1 MAKSVCVG
9 FKSSGKVYYYDPMDI
24 DLHCG
29 DVVIVETPK
38 GVDMGIVRGSVR
50 EVPDDGKDANQNK
63 VLRIANEKD
72 MERDRTH
79 KEKKPEAMSVCAE
92 KIKFHNL
99 EMKLIDVD
107 FVFDDSKVVFYFT
120 ADNRIDFREL
130 VKDLAGVF
138 KKRIELRQVGV
149 RDEAKMLGGI
159 GSCGRCLCCAGW
171 LQEFEP
177 VSIKMAKVQ
186 NLSLNPTKISGSC
199 GRLMCCLKYENDVYQ
214 EMKKGMPNQGEV
226 VDTPEGKARVIEAN
240 ILQSLV
246 KVRMI
251 EEEKTGDTQEKLSS
265 DVHTYDKSAVIRNKK
280 LGKKPDKSDSV
291 DWEINEALADEIID
305 ILKE

>member
-9 FKSSGKVYYYDPMDI
+9 CQSSGKVYYYDPVDI

-29 DVVIVETPK
+29 DTVIVETPK
-38 GVDMGIVRGSVR
+38 GIDMGIVRGGIC
-50 EVPDDGKDANQNK
+50 EIAGDMKDAKLNK
-63 VLRIANEKD
+63 VLRLASEKD
-72 MERDRTH
+72 LEKDRAH
-79 KEKKPEAMSVCAE
+79 KEKKPYAMSVCRE
-92 KIKFHNL
+92 KIKNHNL
-99 EMKLIDVD
+99 DMKLIDAD
-107 FVFDDSKVVFYFT
+107 FVFDDSKVVFFFT

-159 GSCGRCLCCAGW
+159 GSCGRCLCCSGW

-226 VDTPEGKARVIEAN
+226 VDTPGGRAKVMEAN
-240 ILQSLV
+240 ILQNLV
-246 KVRMI
+246 KVRLI
-251 EEEKTGDTQEKLSS
+251 EEEKTGDTSEKLSADIYTYGKS
-265 DVHTYDKSAVIRNKK
+265 DITRNKK
-280 LGKKPDKSDSV
+280 FGKQLGKSGSV
-291 DWEINEALADEIID
+291 DWEIDEALADEIID